1 MYFPGMSRPS
11 SSRKGR
17 AVSATYAARNFASL
31 VNRVREERTA
41 YVVERNGKPVAEI
54 RPVEDRVVTMCE
66 FVALF
71 PAEARRPADEEY
83 LRTVEEGIDFLN
95 RAAIPESPWDS

>member
-1 MYFPGMSRPS
+1 MSRPS
-11 SSRKGR
+11 SSPGDR

-31 VNRVREERTA
+31 VNRVRQERVA

-54 RPVEDRVVTMCE
+54 RPVEDRVFTARE
-66 FVALF
+66 FVSLF

-83 LRTVEEGIDFLN
+83 LRAVEEGIAFHN
-95 RAAIPESPWDS
+95 RAEIPESPWDS

>member
-1 MYFPGMSRPS
+1 MSKS
-11 SSRKGR
+11 SSAPKAR
-17 AVSATYAARNFASL
+17 AVSATYAARKFASL
-31 VNRVREERTA
+31 VNRVREERAA

-54 RPVEDRVVTMCE
+54 RPVEERVVTVRD

-83 LRTVEEGIDFLN
+83 LRAVEEGIAFLN
-95 RAAIPESPWDS
+95 RAEIPESPWDS

>member
-1 MYFPGMSRPS
+1 MSKQS
-11 SSRKGR
+11 SASKAR

-31 VNRVREERTA
+31 VNRVREERAA

-54 RPVEDRVVTMCE
+54 RPVEDRVVTVRE

-71 PAEARRPADEEY
+71 PADARQPADEEY
-83 LRTVEEGIDFLN
+83 LRSVEEGIAFFN
-95 RAAIPESPWDS
+95 RAEIPESPWDS

>member
-1 MYFPGMSRPS
+1 MSKRS
-11 SSRKGR
+11 SSSEAR

-31 VNRVREERTA
+31 VNRVREEGVA

-54 RPVEDRVVTMCE
+54 RPVEDRVVTVRN

-83 LRTVEEGIDFLN
+83 LRAVEEGIAFHN
-95 RAAIPESPWDS
+95 RAEIPESPWDS

>member
-1 MYFPGMSRPS
+1 MYSSDMSKPS
-11 SSRKGR
+11 SASGAR
-17 AVSATYAARNFASL
+17 AVSATYSARNFASL

-41 YVVERNGKPVAEI
+41 YHVERNGKPVAEI
-54 RPVEDRVVTMCE
+54 RPVEDRVVTVRE

-83 LRTVEEGIDFLN
+83 LRAVEEGIAFLN
-95 RAAIPESPWDS
+95 RAEIPASPWDS